1 MVSMSIGPLNLKSQ
15 ILRGNGMLE
24 KLYFVVSRKDISF
37 MRFILESY
45 DGLLFMRTIDAAAGV
60 IEVGYHPSRRPD
72 AQALLKSL
80 AEEVGLQAIDPP
92 EKLDSFL

>member
-1 MVSMSIGPLNLKSQ
+1 
-15 ILRGNGMLE
+15 MLE

-60 IEVGYHPSRRPD
+60 IEVGYHPSRRQD
-72 AQALLKSL
+72 AEALLQSL
-80 AEEVGLQAIDPP
+80 TDEVGLKATDPP
-92 EKLDSFL
+92 ENLDTFL